1 VLDAIEKLQGDFR
14 IDLGV
19 GFVYATDE
27 WYLVA
32 GEQVPQANDYD
43 GLQLHENGLGMV
55 RFFLD
60 EWSNVEEEIRTWF
73 EKSQPVT
80 LPKEKLE
87 YDSITLV
94 TGSLFLPFLRQAGNE
109 FAELTKVSVSVLP
122 VENVVLGSS
131 ITVAGLLMAE
141 DVISELKSAELSDL
155 VVLPRLMF
163 DHPDLISLDDKSP
176 QEVANLIRR
185 PVVLADQMG
194 DVWDGLMGNSEV
206 IFYPMNQ

>member
-1 VLDAIEKLQGDFR
+1 LDTIDKLQDEFR
-14 IDLGV
+14 IDFGV

-32 GEQVPQANDYD
+32 GEQAPQANDYD
-43 GLQLHENGLGMV
+43 RLQLHENGLGMV

-60 EWSNVEEEIRTWF
+60 EWSDEKEEIRTWF
-73 EKSQPVT
+73 EKSQPVA
-80 LPKEKLE
+80 LLKEKPK

-94 TGSLFLPFLRQAGNE
+94 TGSLFSRILRQAANE

-122 VENVVLGSS
+122 VANAVLGSS
-131 ITVAGLLMAE
+131 ITVAGLLMAA
-141 DVISELKSAELSDL
+141 DVISELKSTELGDL

-163 DHPDLISLDDKSP
+163 DHPDLISLDDISP
-176 QEVANLIRR
+176 QEIANLIHR